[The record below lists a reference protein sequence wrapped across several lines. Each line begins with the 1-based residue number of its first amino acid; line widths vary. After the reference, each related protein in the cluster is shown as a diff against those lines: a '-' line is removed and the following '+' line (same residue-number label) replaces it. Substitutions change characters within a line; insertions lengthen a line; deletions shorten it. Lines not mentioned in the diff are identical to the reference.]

1 MLSTPLILFESP
13 FSRVMG
19 LYIPRFQVHGPADFP
34 RIMETIVW
42 SCVIEL
48 AIIAFIWW
56 RVRDRAKPFLVT
68 GALIVVEV
76 LVLVFANDFA
86 IVKQLDTMIGRMP
99 GPPIWLMGFAIGA
112 LTSWAGWQAGKRP
125 VAPVS
130 AVPQPA

>member
-1 MLSTPLILFESP
+1 
-13 FSRVMG
+13 
-19 LYIPRFQVHGPADFP
+19 
-34 RIMETIVW
+34 
-42 SCVIEL
+42 
-48 AIIAFIWW
+48 
-56 RVRDRAKPFLVT
+56 VRDRAKPFLVT